1 VLCRQ
6 KKPRRRVL
14 PHQRV
19 NTEFIRT
26 SLEGRAVAV
35 REVWTQACTLL
46 CQRERCRY
54 AGPHGGHDSSLPPR
68 ETHTMYHWLRNLG
81 RTRPPRRAKSNA
93 PAGHLT
99 VQRAAPASCAGF
111 PADAHLEP
119 LNIGC
124 QTLNLRQHHPEGI
137 YAIVP
142 TAAPTSDGTWSCASL
157 PLT

>member
-1 VLCRQ
+1 MSNQLIDVAEDSLDKPTGARRLAEPLHTVTIVAARHQREDDYQQNGTRTSCTDGSVRPVTVPS

-54 AGPHGGHDSSLPPR
+54 AGPHGGHDSSFPPR
-68 ETHTMYHWLRNLG
+68 EMHTMYHWLRNLV
-81 RTRPPRRAKSNA
+81 RTRPPRRPN
-93 PAGHLT
+93 
-99 VQRAAPASCAGF
+99 
-111 PADAHLEP
+111 
-119 LNIGC
+119 
-124 QTLNLRQHHPEGI
+124 
-137 YAIVP
+137 
-142 TAAPTSDGTWSCASL
+142 
-157 PLT
+157 